1 MEEGRIDEHNVVPQQ
16 KGSCMTRW
24 KTVALVAVLGLGFC
38 LAGCSSLTR
47 KNFDKI
53 QSGMSVGQVEKIL
66 GKKEITGLPAG
77 APAIPDATETLT
89 WQEKKGKSISI
100 GFKEGHVIGKNA
112 NGL

>member
-1 MEEGRIDEHNVVPQQ
+1 
-16 KGSCMTRW
+16 MTRW
-24 KTVALVAVLGLGFC
+24 KVATLVALVGLGFC

-53 QSGMSVGQVEKIL
+53 QPGMTVSQVEKVL
-66 GKKEITGLPAG
+66 GKKDITGLPAG

-89 WQEKKGKSISI
+89 WQEKKGKNISV
-100 GFKEGHVIGKNA
+100 GFKDGRVIGKNA